1 MDESK
6 IVEQINAFCKNTLI
20 EHLGIEFISAV
31 KGKISAKMPVD
42 SRTIQ
47 PYNLLHGGASLALA
61 ESVASVGSSM
71 LVDPETHGV
80 VGLEVNGN
88 HVGKATSGY
97 VMATAT
103 LVHGGG
109 RTHVWTVD
117 IDDERGRK
125 IMVGRVTMMVVEKK
139 P

>member
-6 IVEQINAFCKNTLI
+6 IVEQINALCKNTLI

-31 KGKISAKMPVD
+31 KGKVSAKMPVD

-71 LVDPETHGV
+71 LVDTEKHGV

-88 HVGKATSGY
+88 HVGKATSGC
-97 VMATAT
+97 VVATAV
-103 LVHGGG
+103 LVHGGS
-109 RTHVWTVD
+109 RTHVWNVD
-117 IDDERGRK
+117 IVDESNRK

-139 P
+139 S